1 MHNDIVGLSSY
12 SLGRNVDKLNGAF
25 YLKLEFVS
33 SELEVITSLNE
44 FFQDTD
50 VLEVMKVW
58 KASQSLVSS
67 VNKIEDNNL

>member
-44 FFQDTD
+44 FFQDAN
-50 VLEVMKVW
+50 VLEVMNLW
-58 KASQSLVSS
+58 KASQTLVSS
-67 VNKIEDNNL
+67 VSAVEDNKF